1 MYREPRTPLHRNYA
15 LMALGSTQQPAL
27 IERTIK
33 LVFDGEVP
41 LQDYTYIFQALAS
54 NVHSRRRLW
63 EATKQH
69 FDELSGSL
77 RGNFGLMGVVKA
89 AVSSLSSTADLED
102 VRQFFQR
109 RNDTSFYSLSLAQSI
124 EAVASQSHWLAR
136 DADDVQAW
144 LVRHTRS

>member
-1 MYREPRTPLHRNYA
+1 
-15 LMALGSTQQPAL
+15 
-27 IERTIK
+27 
-33 LVFDGEVP
+33 
-41 LQDYTYIFQALAS
+41 AS

-124 EAVASQSHWLAR
+124 EAVAS
-136 DADDVQAW
+136 
-144 LVRHTRS
+144 